1 MNTVKILH
9 SRILPPIRPS
19 EQTTKE
25 TKVRSKTSCW
35 VGSFAEERDSA
46 TLSTLSDGVLCAEQ
60 AGADSD
66 QRNVLLYKR
75 AL

>member
-1 MNTVKILH
+1 MNIVKIVH

-25 TKVRSKTSCW
+25 TKVRSTTSCW
-35 VGSFAEERDSA
+35 VGSFAEERDTA
-46 TLSTLSDGVLCAEQ
+46 NTSTLSDGVLCAEQ
-60 AGADSD
+60 AGAASVH
-66 QRNVLLYKR
+66 RNVLLYQQ